1 MPIDMELSF
10 NSKADARKHFFT
22 LRASIDT
29 VLRKEKS
36 LKICKSVC
44 ELSEFSK
51 CDTLFLYAP
60 IKSEADPTPL
70 FDAARLTGMRV
81 AFPISL
87 TDTFE
92 LDFRFVDSL
101 DDLLIGA
108 YSIREPK
115 KDAEKAYFTKKSIC
129 IVPALA
135 FDFHGHRLGYGKGF
149 YDRFLNKF
157 NGLSVGITYAEL
169 KCSNLPHEST
179 DIPVDIII
187 TDKES
192 VRIK

>member
-1 MPIDMELSF
+1 MELSF

-70 FDAARLTGMRV
+70 FDAARNLGMRV

-115 KDAEKAYFTKKSIC
+115 QDA
-129 IVPALA
+129 
-135 FDFHGHRLGYGKGF
+135 
-149 YDRFLNKF
+149 
-157 NGLSVGITYAEL
+157 
-169 KCSNLPHEST
+169 
-179 DIPVDIII
+179 
-187 TDKES
+187 
-192 VRIK
+192 

>member
-10 NSKADARKHFFT
+10 NSKADARKHFGA
-22 LRASIDT
+22 LRSSIDEG
-29 VLRKEKS
+29 LRKEKS
-36 LKICKSVC
+36 IEICKRISS
-44 ELSEFSK
+44 LTEFAK
-51 CDTLFLYAP
+51 CDTLLLYAP
-60 IKSEADPTPL
+60 IKSEADATYL
-70 FDAARLTGMRV
+70 FDMARILGMRV

-135 FDFHGHRLGYGKGF
+135 FDKNGNRLGYGKGF
-149 YDRFLNKF
+149 YDRFLNSF
-157 NGLSVGITYAEL
+157 TGISVGITYHEL
-169 KCSNLPHEST
+169 LCSALPT
-179 DIPVDIII
+179 DKNDIPVDIII
-187 TDKES
+187 TDKEG